1 MFNRQ
6 LYWNF
11 TVRIVLIS
19 TFITLLVIAIY
30 RKVDFLTIGNLLFF
44 TLLQIFLLIRKFNR
58 VNKELINFFDTIL
71 NDDSNI
77 TYATKQKDY
86 LIQQLHKRFAE
97 VNQMIRNIKIEHV
110 SQYHFLQIIV
120 QHVNVG
126 LLLLDEKGNVEL
138 INKAAKNLLGV
149 SDISNI
155 NQLEKENQKL
165 SSLLI
170 KIKPGKSK
178 TIQIHGVQSNIK
190 LNIRATYI
198 KIKDELKRLI
208 SLQNIKSELEQH
220 ELETWQKLIRILTH
234 EIMNSTAPISSSI
247 KVIMNLLTD
256 IKSGHSK
263 SINSLDQET
272 IDHVVNGLRIIEDRS
287 EGLNE
292 FVTSYRS
299 LTQKVKPYFSLFSVS
314 DLLSNVGFLVQD
326 ELQQLGI
333 EFEVVKPDS
342 DFSFYAD
349 KKLIEQVLLN
359 LIKNAKEALIGC
371 DKMKISIISR
381 EQDERKT
388 LHVIDSGPGINK
400 DVQDQIFIPF
410 YSTKEKGTGIG
421 LSLSRE
427 IMKQNR
433 GTLTFATEPGR
444 TEFILEF

>member
-256 IKSGHSK
+256 IKSGQSK

-371 DKMKISIISR
+371 ETMKISIISR

-388 LHVIDSGPGINK
+388 IHVIDSGPGINK